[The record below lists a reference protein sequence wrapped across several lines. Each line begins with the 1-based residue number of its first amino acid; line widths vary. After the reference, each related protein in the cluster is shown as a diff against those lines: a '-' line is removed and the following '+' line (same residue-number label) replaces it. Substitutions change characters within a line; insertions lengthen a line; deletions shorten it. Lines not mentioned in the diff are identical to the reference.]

1 MSTSLSAITNAN
13 TFGQWKDRTNQIITA
28 LGGTVTI
35 GDSETNT
42 GNIVI
47 DGNISGTGTLFID
60 TIDATSSNAS
70 NLIAINA
77 DAKLTGELQIN
88 STVATE
94 VKYYLSDTLTWTV
107 GTNATHTQFDIKKGT
122 ARLRIDEGVN
132 SAGTIT
138 GVNLTIADDLLPDS
152 ISSDITGNAAT
163 ATAWDTGRT
172 IELTGDVTGTSGSFD
187 GSGNLSFAV
196 AVADNSHNHT
206 ISNVTDLD
214 TTLSGKLST
223 GGGTL
228 TGSLKINDE
237 YNLQLGT
244 DDTTKTTLRQGTFS
258 TVSDCFSIVTTGAGG
273 VNPDAYWSLPGSTL
287 YIANNID
294 ATIALSSTG
303 SIVAEGDITAFG
315 TVSDITQKENIVKIE
330 GALDKIAKVSG
341 YTYNYIGNS
350 TPMTGVIAQEFE
362 EVLPQVVYET
372 KLLDGTMSKAVRHGN
387 IVGLLI
393 EAIKEL
399 KAEIEELKKDK

>member
-94 VKYYLSDTLTWTV
+94 VKYYLSDTLTWTL

-138 GVNLTIADDLLPDS
+138 GVNLTIADDLLPDI

-206 ISNVTDLD
+206 ISNVTDLS

-258 TVSDCFSIVTTGAGG
+258 TVSDCFSIVTTGVSG

-287 YIANNID
+287 YIANSSD

>member
-94 VKYYLSDTLTWTV
+94 VKYYLSDTLTWTL

-206 ISNVTDLD
+206 ISNVTDLS

-287 YIANNID
+287 YIANNINT
-294 ATIALSSTG
+294 TIALSSTG

>member
-94 VKYYLSDTLTWTV
+94 VKYYLSDTLTWTL

-138 GVNLTIADDLLPDS
+138 GVNLTIADDLLPDI

-206 ISNVTDLD
+206 ISNVTDLS

-244 DDTTKTTLRQGTFS
+244 DATTRTTLRQGTFS

-315 TVSDITQKENIVKIE
+315 TVSDITRKENIVKIE

>member
-206 ISNVTDLD
+206 ISNVTDLS

-258 TVSDCFSIVTTGAGG
+258 TVSDCFSIVTTGASG

-287 YIANNID
+287 YIANNINK
-294 ATIALSSTG
+294 TIALSSTG

>member
-94 VKYYLSDTLTWTV
+94 VKYYLSDTLTWTL

-244 DDTTKTTLRQGTFS
+244 DATTRTTLRQGTFS
-258 TVSDCFSIVTTGAGG
+258 TVSDCFSIVTTGASG

-315 TVSDITQKENIVKIE
+315 TVSDITRKENIVKIE

>member
-1 MSTSLSAITNAN
+1 MSTSLSLITNAN

-94 VKYYLSDTLTWTV
+94 VKYYLSDTLTWTL

-206 ISNVTDLD
+206 ISNVTDLS

-258 TVSDCFSIVTTGAGG
+258 TVSDCFSIVTTGASG

-287 YIANNID
+287 YIANNINK
-294 ATIALSSTG
+294 TIALSSTG

>member
-163 ATAWDTGRT
+163 ATALGTGRT

-206 ISNVTDLD
+206 ISNVTDLS

-244 DDTTKTTLRQGTFS
+244 DATTRTTLRQGTFS
-258 TVSDCFSIVTTGAGG
+258 TVSDCFSIVTTGVSG

>member
-138 GVNLTIADDLLPDS
+138 GVNLTIADDLLPDI

-206 ISNVTDLD
+206 ISNVTDLS

-258 TVSDCFSIVTTGAGG
+258 TVSDCFSIVTTGVSG

>member
-122 ARLRIDEGVN
+122 ARLRIDE

-138 GVNLTIADDLLPDS
+138 GVNLTIADALLPDS

-206 ISNVTDLD
+206 ISNVKDLD

-244 DDTTKTTLRQGTFS
+244 DATTRTTLRQGTFS
-258 TVSDCFSIVTTGAGG
+258 TVSDCFSIVTTGVSG

-315 TVSDITQKENIVKIE
+315 TVSDITRKENIVKIE

>member
-94 VKYYLSDTLTWTV
+94 VKYYLSDTLTWTL
-107 GTNATHTQFDIKKGT
+107 GTNATHTQFDIKKGSV
-122 ARLRIDEGVN
+122 RLRIDE
-132 SAGTIT
+132 AGTIT
-138 GVNLTIADDLLPDS
+138 GANLTIADDLLPDS

-206 ISNVTDLD
+206 ISNVTDLS

>member
-47 DGNISGTGTLFID
+47 DGDISGTGTLFID

-107 GTNATHTQFDIKKGT
+107 GTNATHTQFDIKKGS
-122 ARLRIDEGVN
+122 ARLRIDE

-138 GVNLTIADDLLPDS
+138 GANLTIADDLLPDS

-206 ISNVTDLD
+206 ISNVTDLS

-228 TGSLKINDE
+228 TGSLKINDT

-244 DDTTKTTLRQGTFS
+244 DATTRTTLRQGTFA

-315 TVSDITQKENIVKIE
+315 SVSDITRKENIVKIE

-341 YTYNYIGNS
+341 YTYNYIGDS

>member
-94 VKYYLSDTLTWTV
+94 VKYYLSDTLTWTL

-138 GVNLTIADDLLPDS
+138 GVNLTIADDLLPDI

-206 ISNVTDLD
+206 ISNVTDLS

-244 DDTTKTTLRQGTFS
+244 DATTRTTLRQGTFS
-258 TVSDCFSIVTTGAGG
+258 TVSDCFSIVTTGVSG

>member
-94 VKYYLSDTLTWTV
+94 VKYYLSDTLTWTL

-206 ISNVTDLD
+206 ISNVTDLS

-244 DDTTKTTLRQGTFS
+244 DATTRTTLRQGTFS
-258 TVSDCFSIVTTGAGG
+258 TVSDCFSIVTTGVSG

-315 TVSDITQKENIVKIE
+315 TVSDITRKENIVKIE

>member
-94 VKYYLSDTLTWTV
+94 VKYYLSDTLTWTL

-122 ARLRIDEGVN
+122 ARLRIDE

-138 GVNLTIADDLLPDS
+138 GANLTIADDLLPDS

-206 ISNVTDLD
+206 ISNVTNLS

-228 TGSLKINDE
+228 TGDLKINDT

-244 DDTTKTTLRQGTFS
+244 DATTRTTLRQGTFS
-258 TVSDCFSIVTTGAGG
+258 TASDCFSIVTTGAGG
-273 VNPDAYWSLPGSTL
+273 VNPDAVWSLPGTTL

-294 ATIALSSTG
+294 PTIALSSTG
-303 SIVAEGDITAFG
+303 SIVANGDITAFG
-315 TVSDITQKENIVKIE
+315 TVSDITRKENIVKIE
-330 GALDKIAKVSG
+330 GALDKIAQVSG
-341 YTYNYIGNS
+341 YTYNYIGDS

>member
-122 ARLRIDEGVN
+122 ARLRIDE

-138 GVNLTIADDLLPDS
+138 GANLTIADDLLPDI

-206 ISNVTDLD
+206 ISNVTDLS

-244 DDTTKTTLRQGTFS
+244 DATTRTTLRQGTFS

-287 YIANNID
+287 YIANNINT
-294 ATIALSSTG
+294 TIALSSTG

>member
-172 IELTGDVTGTSGSFD
+172 IELTGDVIGTSGSFD

-244 DDTTKTTLRQGTFS
+244 DATTRTTLRQGTFS
-258 TVSDCFSIVTTGAGG
+258 TVSDCFSIVTTGVSG

>member
-94 VKYYLSDTLTWTV
+94 VKYYLSDTLTWTL

-122 ARLRIDEGVN
+122 ARLRIDE

-138 GVNLTIADDLLPDS
+138 GVNLTIADALLPDS

-163 ATAWDTGRT
+163 ATALGTGRT

-206 ISNVTDLD
+206 ISNVTDLS

-244 DDTTKTTLRQGTFS
+244 DATTRTTLRQGTFS

-315 TVSDITQKENIVKIE
+315 TVSDITRKENIVKIE

-341 YTYNYIGNS
+341 YTYNYIGDS

>member
-94 VKYYLSDTLTWTV
+94 VKYYLSDTLTWTL

-122 ARLRIDEGVN
+122 ARLRIDE

-138 GVNLTIADDLLPDS
+138 GANLTIADDLLPDS

-206 ISNVTDLD
+206 ISNVTDLS

-244 DDTTKTTLRQGTFS
+244 DATTRTTLRQGTFS

-315 TVSDITQKENIVKIE
+315 TVSDITRKENIVKIE

>member
-1 MSTSLSAITNAN
+1 MSTSLSLITNAN

-206 ISNVTDLD
+206 ISNVTDLS

-244 DDTTKTTLRQGTFS
+244 DATTRTTLRQGTFS
-258 TVSDCFSIVTTGAGG
+258 TVSDCFSIVTTGVSG

>member
-94 VKYYLSDTLTWTV
+94 VKYYLSDTLTWTL
-107 GTNATHTQFDIKKGT
+107 GTNATHTQFDIKKGS

-138 GVNLTIADDLLPDS
+138 GVNLTIADALLPDS

-206 ISNVTDLD
+206 ISNVTDLS

-244 DDTTKTTLRQGTFS
+244 DATTRTTLRQGTFS
-258 TVSDCFSIVTTGAGG
+258 TVSDCFSIVTTGVSG

>member
-138 GVNLTIADDLLPDS
+138 GVNLTIADDLLPDI

-172 IELTGDVTGTSGSFD
+172 IELTGDVIGTSGSFD

-206 ISNVTDLD
+206 ISNVTDLS

-244 DDTTKTTLRQGTFS
+244 DATTRTTLRQGTFS
-258 TVSDCFSIVTTGAGG
+258 TVSDCFSIVTTGVSG

-315 TVSDITQKENIVKIE
+315 TVSDITRKENIVKIE

>member
-94 VKYYLSDTLTWTV
+94 VKYYLSDTLTWTL

-206 ISNVTDLD
+206 ISNVTDLS

-258 TVSDCFSIVTTGAGG
+258 TVSDCFSIVTTGASG

>member
-35 GDSETNT
+35 GDSETKA

-122 ARLRIDEGVN
+122 ARLRIDE

-138 GVNLTIADDLLPDS
+138 GANLTIADDLLPDS
-152 ISSDITGNAAT
+152 ISSNITGNAAT
-163 ATAWDTGRT
+163 ATALGTGRT

-206 ISNVTDLD
+206 ISNVTDLN

-258 TVSDCFSIVTTGAGG
+258 TVSDCFSIVTTGASG

-287 YIANNID
+287 YIANNINK
-294 ATIALSSTG
+294 TIALSSTG

-330 GALDKIAKVSG
+330 
-341 YTYNYIGNS
+341 
-350 TPMTGVIAQEFE
+350 
-362 EVLPQVVYET
+362 
-372 KLLDGTMSKAVRHGN
+372 
-387 IVGLLI
+387 
-393 EAIKEL
+393 
-399 KAEIEELKKDK
+399 

>member
-94 VKYYLSDTLTWTV
+94 VKYYLSDTLTWTL

-122 ARLRIDEGVN
+122 ARLRIDE

-138 GVNLTIADDLLPDS
+138 GANLTIADDLLPNS

-206 ISNVTDLD
+206 ISNVTDLS

-258 TVSDCFSIVTTGAGG
+258 TVSDCFSIVTTGASG

-315 TVSDITQKENIVKIE
+315 TVSDITRKENIVKIE

>member
-206 ISNVTDLD
+206 ISNVTDLS

-244 DDTTKTTLRQGTFS
+244 DATTRTTLRQGTFS

-315 TVSDITQKENIVKIE
+315 TVSDITRKENIVKIE

>member
-122 ARLRIDEGVN
+122 ARLRIDE

-206 ISNVTDLD
+206 ISNVTDLS

-287 YIANNID
+287 YIANNINT
-294 ATIALSSTG
+294 TIALSSTG

>member
-94 VKYYLSDTLTWTV
+94 VKYYLSDTLTWTL
-107 GTNATHTQFDIKKGT
+107 GTNATHTQFDIKKGS

-138 GVNLTIADDLLPDS
+138 GVNLTIADDLLPDI

-206 ISNVTDLD
+206 ISNVTDLS

-244 DDTTKTTLRQGTFS
+244 DATTRTTLRQGTFS
-258 TVSDCFSIVTTGAGG
+258 TVSDCFSIVTTGVSG

-315 TVSDITQKENIVKIE
+315 TVSDITRKENIVKIE

>member
-35 GDSETNT
+35 GDSETNA

-94 VKYYLSDTLTWTV
+94 VKYYLSDTLTWTL
-107 GTNATHTQFDIKKGT
+107 GTNATHTQFDIKKGS

-206 ISNVTDLD
+206 ISNVTDLS

-315 TVSDITQKENIVKIE
+315 TVSDITRKENIVKIE

>member
-94 VKYYLSDTLTWTV
+94 VKYYLSDTLTWTL
-107 GTNATHTQFDIKKGT
+107 GTNATHTQFDIKKGS
-122 ARLRIDEGVN
+122 ARLRIDE

-138 GVNLTIADDLLPDS
+138 GVNLTIADALLPDS

-163 ATAWDTGRT
+163 ATALGTGRT

-206 ISNVTDLD
+206 ISNVTDLS

-228 TGSLKINDE
+228 TGSLKINDT

-244 DDTTKTTLRQGTFS
+244 DDTTRTTLRQGTFS

-315 TVSDITQKENIVKIE
+315 TVSDITRKENIVKIE

>member
-94 VKYYLSDTLTWTV
+94 VKYYLSDTLTWTL

-122 ARLRIDEGVN
+122 ARLRIDAGVN

-138 GVNLTIADDLLPDS
+138 GANLTIADDLLPDS

-206 ISNVTDLD
+206 ISNVTDLS

-258 TVSDCFSIVTTGAGG
+258 TVSDCFSIVTTGASG

-287 YIANNID
+287 YIANNINK
-294 ATIALSSTG
+294 TIALSSTG

>member
-94 VKYYLSDTLTWTV
+94 VKYYLSDTLTWTL
-107 GTNATHTQFDIKKGT
+107 GTNATHTQFDIKKGS

-206 ISNVTDLD
+206 ISNVTDLS

-258 TVSDCFSIVTTGAGG
+258 TVSDCFSIVTTGVSG

>member
-107 GTNATHTQFDIKKGT
+107 GTNATHTQFDIKKGS

-206 ISNVTDLD
+206 ISNVTDLS

-244 DDTTKTTLRQGTFS
+244 DDTTRTTLRQGTFS
-258 TVSDCFSIVTTGAGG
+258 TVSDCFSIVTTGVSG

-294 ATIALSSTG
+294 VTIALSSTG

-315 TVSDITQKENIVKIE
+315 TVSDITRKENIVKIE

>member
-138 GVNLTIADDLLPDS
+138 GVNLTIADDLLPDI

-206 ISNVTDLD
+206 ISNVTDLS

-244 DDTTKTTLRQGTFS
+244 DATTRTTLRQGTFS
-258 TVSDCFSIVTTGAGG
+258 TVSDCFSIVTTGVSG

-315 TVSDITQKENIVKIE
+315 TVSDITRKENIVKIE

>member
-94 VKYYLSDTLTWTV
+94 VKYYLSDTLTWTL
-107 GTNATHTQFDIKKGT
+107 GTNATHTQFDIKKGS

-172 IELTGDVTGTSGSFD
+172 IELTGDVIGTSGSFD

-206 ISNVTDLD
+206 ISNVTDLS

-244 DDTTKTTLRQGTFS
+244 DATTRTTLRQGTFS
-258 TVSDCFSIVTTGAGG
+258 TVSDCFSIVTTGVSG

-315 TVSDITQKENIVKIE
+315 TVSDITRKENIVKIE

>member
-1 MSTSLSAITNAN
+1 MSTSLSLIANAN

-172 IELTGDVTGTSGSFD
+172 IELTGDVIGTSGSFD

-206 ISNVTDLD
+206 ISNVTDLS

-244 DDTTKTTLRQGTFS
+244 DATTRTTLRQGTFS
-258 TVSDCFSIVTTGAGG
+258 TVSDCFSIVTTGVSG

>member
-94 VKYYLSDTLTWTV
+94 VKYYLSDTLTWTL

-122 ARLRIDEGVN
+122 ARLRIDE

-138 GVNLTIADDLLPDS
+138 GANLTIADDLLPNS

-196 AVADNSHNHT
+196 AVADNSHNHR
-206 ISNVTDLD
+206 IEDVTDLN

-244 DDTTKTTLRQGTFS
+244 DDTTRTTLRQGTFS
-258 TVSDCFSIVTTGAGG
+258 TVSDCFSIVTTGASG

-287 YIANNID
+287 YIANNINT
-294 ATIALSSTG
+294 TIALSSTG

>member
-94 VKYYLSDTLTWTV
+94 VKYYLSDTLTWTL

-122 ARLRIDEGVN
+122 ARLRIDE

-138 GVNLTIADDLLPDS
+138 GANLTIADDLLPDS

-206 ISNVTDLD
+206 ISNVTDLS

-228 TGSLKINDE
+228 TGSLKINDT

-244 DDTTKTTLRQGTFS
+244 DDTTRTTLRQGTFS
-258 TVSDCFSIVTTGAGG
+258 TVSDCFSIVTTGASG

-287 YIANNID
+287 YIANNINT
-294 ATIALSSTG
+294 TIALSSTG

-315 TVSDITQKENIVKIE
+315 TVSDITRKENIVKIE
-330 GALDKIAKVSG
+330 GALDKIAQVSG
-341 YTYNYIGNS
+341 YTYNYIGDS

>member
-206 ISNVTDLD
+206 ISNVTDLS

-228 TGSLKINDE
+228 TGSLKINDT

-244 DDTTKTTLRQGTFS
+244 DATTRTTLRQGTFS
-258 TVSDCFSIVTTGAGG
+258 TVSDCFSIVTTGADG

-315 TVSDITQKENIVKIE
+315 TVSDITRKENIVKIE

>member
-172 IELTGDVTGTSGSFD
+172 IELTGDVIGTSGSFD

-206 ISNVTDLD
+206 ISNVTDLS

-244 DDTTKTTLRQGTFS
+244 DATTRTTLRQGTFS
-258 TVSDCFSIVTTGAGG
+258 TVSDCFSIVTTGASG

-287 YIANNID
+287 YIANNINT
-294 ATIALSSTG
+294 TIALSSTG

-341 YTYNYIGNS
+341 YTYNYIGDS